1 MMPWIITGILLFLFI
16 TYLLFVPL
24 DIVVNIAKKQYFVRI
39 WGLAKVALEGHEK
52 EFLRIKLNTL
62 FTRFYFYPLRKK
74 EKEKEK
80 KKKIEKSSGK
90 KQNFRSNLK
99 RGLQL
104 LKSFKV
110 KKLLLD
116 IDTGNC
122 IQNAKL
128 YPAFAFLNHYV
139 GTFQV
144 NFEGRVNV
152 VLHLQSR
159 PIYIIKSFINN

>member
-1 MMPWIITGILLFLFI
+1 MMLWIFIGILLFLIIIYF
-16 TYLLFVPL
+16 LFVPL
-24 DIVVNIAKKQYFVRI
+24 DIVVNLDKKQYFFRI

-52 EFLRIKLNTL
+52 EFLRIKLNAL
-62 FTRFYFYPLRKK
+62 FTRFYFYPLRRKK
-74 EKEKEK
+74 EEK
-80 KKKIEKSSGK
+80 KKKIEKSSWK
-90 KQNFRSNLK
+90 KQNFK
-99 RGLQL
+99 KGLQI
-104 LKSFKV
+104 LKSFEV

-128 YPAFAFLNHYV
+128 YPAFAFLNHYA

-144 NFEGRVNV
+144 NFEGRVNM

>member
-1 MMPWIITGILLFLFI
+1 MLWALLGILLLLLI
-16 TYLLFVPL
+16 LYLLFVPL
-24 DIVVNIAKKQYFVRI
+24 DIVINSAKNQYFIRI

-74 EKEKEK
+74 KKEQK
-80 KKKIEKSSGK
+80 KKVEAKSRK
-90 KQNFRSNLK
+90 MRNFKSNFK
-99 RGLQL
+99 RGLQVI
-104 LKSFKV
+104 KSFKV
-110 KKLLLD
+110 KKLILD

-128 YPAFAFLNHYV
+128 YPAFALLNHHV

-144 NFEGRVNV
+144 NFEGRVNM

-159 PIYIIKSFINN
+159 PINIIKSFINF

>member
-1 MMPWIITGILLFLFI
+1 MLWAFFGILLFLLI
-16 TYLLFVPL
+16 LYLLFVPM
-24 DIVVNIAKKQYFVRI
+24 DIVINSTKNQYFMRI

-74 EKEKEK
+74 KKEQK
-80 KKKIEKSSGK
+80 KKVEAKSRK
-90 KQNFRSNLK
+90 MRNFKSNFK
-99 RGLQL
+99 RGLQVI
-104 LKSFKV
+104 KSYKV
-110 KKLLLD
+110 KKLILD

-128 YPAFAFLNHYV
+128 YPAFALLNHHV

-144 NFEGRVNV
+144 NFEGRVNM

-159 PIYIIKSFINN
+159 PINIIKSFINF

>member
-1 MMPWIITGILLFLFI
+1 MMPWIVIGILLFLFI
-16 TYLLFVPL
+16 IYLLFVPL
-24 DIVVNIAKKQYFVRI
+24 DIVVNIAKNQYFVRI
-39 WGLAKVALEGHEK
+39 RGLAKVALEGHEK

-62 FTRFYFYPLRKK
+62 FTKFYFYPLRRKK
-74 EKEKEK
+74 KEK

-90 KQNFRSNLK
+90 KKNFRSNFK

-104 LKSFKV
+104 LKSFEV

-144 NFEGRVNV
+144 NFEGRVNM

-159 PIYIIKSFINN
+159 PINIIKSFINN

>member
-1 MMPWIITGILLFLFI
+1 M
-16 TYLLFVPL
+16 
-24 DIVVNIAKKQYFVRI
+24 AKNQYIVRI
-39 WGLAKVALEGHEK
+39 WGLAKVALEGHET

-74 EKEKEK
+74 KEEQ
-80 KKKIEKSSGK
+80 KKKIEAKSRK
-90 KQNFRSNLK
+90 KRNIKSNFKS
-99 RGLQL
+99 GLQV

-139 GTFQV
+139 GTFQI
-144 NFEGRVNV
+144 NFEGRVNM

-159 PIYIIKSFINN
+159 PVNIIKSFINF

>member
-1 MMPWIITGILLFLFI
+1 MLWAIFGILLLLLI
-16 TYLLFVPL
+16 LYLLFVPL
-24 DIVVNIAKKQYFVRI
+24 DIVINMAKNQYFVRI
-39 WGLAKVALEGHEK
+39 WGLAKVALEGHET

-74 EKEKEK
+74 KEEQ
-80 KKKIEKSSGK
+80 KKKIEAKSRKRRNIKS
-90 KQNFRSNLK
+90 NFKS
-99 RGLQL
+99 GLQV

-139 GTFQV
+139 GTFQI
-144 NFEGRVNV
+144 NFEGRVNM

-159 PIYIIKSFINN
+159 PVNIIKSFINF